1 MAEKSDSLQSFSYT
15 LKELSEDEQIRLRCE
30 ARERYYADQENAVHT
45 GFQNGYKSGYD
56 SGYDKASN
64 SVLQLCSLLIESG
77 RTDDIKRCQ
86 TDNNF
91 RESLLKEFRLIAA
104 EDPLSEP

>member
-1 MAEKSDSLQSFSYT
+1 MAEKSDSLQSFSFT

-56 SGYDKASN
+56 KASD
-64 SVLQLCSLLIESG
+64 SVLQLCSLLIEAG
-77 RTDDIKRCQ
+77 RIDDIKRCQ
-86 TDNNF
+86 TDSRF
-91 RESLLKEFRLIAA
+91 REALLKEFRLIAA
-104 EDPLSEP
+104 EDPLSES